1 MAALQLF
8 WLALIVVT
16 GASTKY
22 NTLLVVAVISVSA
35 TVLVIFLPTS
45 AIEKIHHLKDWL
57 FRSEKRSLLFLC
69 IAALLI
75 GILYAASQNP
85 GDDEKSSLTAA
96 NIIATE
102 GLSSAYTAYGRV
114 GWLGQQHPPLFPILF
129 SLTLKLPGPDLFI
142 MRLVSVFFLAG
153 TLVVTYFLGRELYSR
168 EIGYLAALLLL
179 SFPLVI
185 RMSATAMM
193 DIPLAFFFGLALLM
207 LIRLSKNPSYG
218 RACIAG
224 LVIAIGLLTKYIM
237 VFIFVVVFFYFICF
251 KSFRKITV
259 HLLLVAAVSMSV
271 FAIWLLY
278 ANHLGVLSRQF
289 QKITNFVGTY
299 HLVRNLGESVQET
312 PPVGPVVDEAP
323 GTDPRDIL
331 QNGIFRLGLETL
343 FTRLPSALG
352 VYHAPLILFGLLYLL
367 KRRESADWM
376 LLLWIG
382 AISGFLFLTLPDHR
396 YFLPIFPALAIV
408 VAQTLLRFPEYAERA
423 VLLSLLLGV
432 GNLYMFANWTR
443 ESHIFLLPH

>member
-1 MAALQLF
+1 
-8 WLALIVVT
+8 
-16 GASTKY
+16 
-22 NTLLVVAVISVSA
+22 
-35 TVLVIFLPTS
+35 
-45 AIEKIHHLKDWL
+45 
-57 FRSEKRSLLFLC
+57 
-69 IAALLI
+69 
-75 GILYAASQNP
+75 
-85 GDDEKSSLTAA
+85 
-96 NIIATE
+96 
-102 GLSSAYTAYGRV
+102 
-114 GWLGQQHPPLFPILF
+114 
-129 SLTLKLPGPDLFI
+129 

-193 DIPLAFFFGLALLM
+193 DIPLAFFFAVALLM

-218 RACIAG
+218 CACIAG

-289 QKITNFVGTY
+289 QKITNFIGTY

-312 PPVGPVVDEAP
+312 PPVEPAVDEAP

-382 AISGFLFLTLPDHR
+382 AISAFLFLTLPDHR

-423 VLLSLLLGV
+423 VLLSLLLGA